1 MFKNIITS
9 ENTDYSH
16 KAVIVGQIDDQL
28 AEAADSETTE
38 EKLQC
43 LKDHFLWLLSNDFY
57 KDECSDEQIS
67 GMESYLPADY
77 KNDYEELPV

>member
-9 ENTDYSH
+9 ENTDDSH
-16 KAVIVGQIDDQL
+16 KAVIVGQIDGQL
-28 AEAADSETTE
+28 AEAADGDTSTE
-38 EKLQC
+38 QLQC
-43 LKDHFLWLLSNDFY
+43 IKDHFKWVLANDFY